1 MAGSLNHI
9 VADDGAFTMDTIWSM
24 RDAAEALQE
33 CHQIIA
39 YLLPYAG
46 RGMGGGDATGALAQ
60 ALHDLGYPD
69 AFTPVMDIE
78 LMGPNGAIRRG
89 RAAP

>member
-9 VADDGAFTMDTIWSM
+9 VADDGTFTTDTVENLG
-24 RDAAEALQE
+24 DCYEALQE

-60 ALHDLGYPD
+60 ALHDLGYPG

-78 LMGPNGAIRRG
+78 LMGPNGAIRMG
-89 RAAP
+89 KA